1 MSTLTKKYIKTFC
14 KFLPHK
20 EDFNGTCIYAY
31 NISTCI
37 VNGSYYSQLDSNRLL
52 SHIPYS
58 KHICTSK
65 EHSNY
70 KSTA

>member
-20 EDFNGTCIYAY
+20 EDINGTCIYVY

-37 VNGSYYSQLDSNRLL
+37 VNGSYYYQLDSNRLL
-52 SHIPYS
+52 KFNHLFMILSYS
-58 KHICTSK
+58 IFKT
-65 EHSNY
+65 Y
-70 KSTA
+70 RYF

>member
-20 EDFNGTCIYAY
+20 EDINDTDTYVY

-37 VNGSYYSQLDSNRLL
+37 VNGSYYFQLDSNRLPKFNHLFMIL
-52 SHIPYS
+52 SYS
-58 KHICTSK
+58 IFKT
-65 EHSNY
+65 Y
-70 KSTA
+70 RYF